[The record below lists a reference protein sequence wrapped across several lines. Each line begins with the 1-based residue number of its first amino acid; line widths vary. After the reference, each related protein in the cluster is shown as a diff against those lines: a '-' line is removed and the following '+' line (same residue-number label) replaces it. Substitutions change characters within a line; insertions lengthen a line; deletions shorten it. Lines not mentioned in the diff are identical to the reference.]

1 MDNETTGL
9 AAYDDEIDLRELF
22 SVLWEGKLAIV
33 FVTAIS
39 AVISVSVALNLPN
52 KYTSEA
58 LLAPRA
64 EGGVG
69 GGLGQLA
76 SQYGGL
82 ASLAGINI
90 GGLGEGGKTAIAI
103 EMLKSR
109 EFFGDYLYDH
119 VLVDL
124 MAAQGWDPASKKS
137 IVDSSIYDSASQTWV
152 RDVGHAFQIKPSVQE
167 AHKAFVGSS
176 LSINEDKQTGFLT
189 VAVTHYSPSVAR
201 DWVILIVNG
210 VNNAVRARDV
220 EEAENSIAFLNE
232 QRQKTSLVSLT
243 EVFAELIEQQTKTVM
258 LAAASE
264 EYVFQ
269 VIDPPVAPELKS
281 EPSRARICILG
292 VLLGGMLSVV
302 YVLIRHYAKRDGR
315 RSSSDGLDKA
325 GEAFSQ

>member
-1 MDNETTGL
+1 MDNNL
-9 AAYDDEIDLRELF
+9 AEQPTFDDEIDVRELF
-22 SVLWEGKLAIV
+22 MVLWENKLTIILG
-33 FVTAIS
+33 TALS
-39 AVISVSVALNLPN
+39 ALISVSVALYLPN

-64 EGGVG
+64 EGGAG
-69 GGLGQLA
+69 GTLGQLA

-90 GGLGEGGKTAIAI
+90 GGLGEGGKAAIAI

-109 EFFGDYLYDH
+109 DFFGEYLYDH

-124 MAAQGWDPASKKS
+124 MAAEGWDRALDQS
-137 IVDSSIYDSASQTWV
+137 ILDPSIYDGATLTWV
-152 RDVGHAFQIKPSVQE
+152 RDVGPEFQIKPSVQE
-167 AHKAFVGSS
+167 AHDEFVEST
-176 LSINEDKQTGFLT
+176 LSVSEDKQTGFVT

-201 DWVILIVNG
+201 DWVLLIVNG

-269 VIDPPVAPELKS
+269 IIEPPIVPELKS
-281 EPSRARICILG
+281 EPSRALICILG
-292 VLLGGMLSVV
+292 VLFGGLLTVIV
-302 YVLIRHYAKRDGR
+302 VLIRHYIRVD
-315 RSSSDGLDKA
+315 
-325 GEAFSQ
+325 

>member
-22 SVLWEGKLAIV
+22 SVLWEGKLTIAL
-33 FVTAIS
+33 VTALS
-39 AVISVSVALNLPN
+39 AVISVSVALYLPN

-109 EFFGDYLYDH
+109 EFFGEYLYDH

-124 MAAQGWDPASKKS
+124 MAAESWDRASDKS
-137 IVDSSIYDSASQTWV
+137 ILDPSIYDSATLTWV
-152 RDVGHAFQIKPSVQE
+152 RDVGPEFQIKPSVQE
-167 AHKAFVGSS
+167 AHDDFVESS
-176 LSINEDKQTGFLT
+176 LSVSEDKQTGFVT
-189 VAVTHYSPSVAR
+189 VAITHYSPSVAR
-201 DWVILIVNG
+201 DWVLLIVNG
-210 VNNAVRARDV
+210 VNDAVRARDV

-232 QRQKTSLVSLT
+232 QRQKTNLVSLT

-269 VIDPPVAPELKS
+269 IIDPPVAPELKS
-281 EPSRARICILG
+281 EPSRALICILG
-292 VLLGGMLSVV
+292 VLLGGMLAVV
-302 YVLIRHYAKRDGR
+302 YVLIRYYAKGNGR
-315 RSSSDGLDKA
+315 RLSSDGL
-325 GEAFSQ
+325 GEAG

>member
-22 SVLWEGKLAIV
+22 SVLWEGKLTIAL
-33 FVTAIS
+33 VTALS
-39 AVISVSVALNLPN
+39 AVISVSVALYLPN

-109 EFFGDYLYDH
+109 EFFGEYLYDH

-124 MAAQGWDPASKKS
+124 MAAEGWDRALDKS
-137 IVDSSIYDSASQTWV
+137 ILDPSIYDSATLTWV
-152 RDVGHAFQIKPSVQE
+152 RDIGPEFQIKPSVQE
-167 AHKAFVGSS
+167 AHDDFVESS
-176 LSINEDKQTGFLT
+176 LSVSEDKQTGFVTL
-189 VAVTHYSPSVAR
+189 AVTHFSPSVAR

-281 EPSRARICILG
+281 EPSRALICILG

-302 YVLIRHYAKRDGR
+302 FVLIRHYAKGDGR
-315 RSSSDGLDKA
+315 RSSSDVLR
-325 GEAFSQ
+325 

>member
-1 MDNETTGL
+1 MDNEMTGL

-109 EFFGDYLYDH
+109 EFFGEYLYDH

-124 MAAQGWDPASKKS
+124 MAAQAWDPASKKS
-137 IVDSSIYDSASQTWV
+137 IVDTTIYDSASQTWV
-152 RDVGHAFQIKPSVQE
+152 RDVGSGFQVKPSVQE
-167 AHKAFVGSS
+167 AHKAFVESS
-176 LSINEDKQTGFLT
+176 LSVSEDKQTGFVT
-189 VAVTHYSPSVAR
+189 VAVTHFSPSVAR
-201 DWVILIVNG
+201 DWVFLIVNG
-210 VNNAVRARDV
+210 VNDAVRARDV
-220 EEAENSIAFLNE
+220 AEAENSIAFLNE
-232 QRQKTSLVSLT
+232 QREKTSLVSLT

-264 EYVFQ
+264 QYVFQ
-269 VIDPPVAPELKS
+269 IIDPPVAPELKS
-281 EPSRARICILG
+281 EPSRALICILG
-292 VLLGGMLSVV
+292 VLLGGLLAVV
-302 YVLIRHYAKRDGR
+302 YVLIRHYAKGDGR
-315 RSSSDGLDKA
+315 RSSSDGL
-325 GEAFSQ
+325 GEAG

>member
-9 AAYDDEIDLRELF
+9 AEYDDEIDLRELF
-22 SVLWEGKLAIV
+22 SVLWEGKLTIAL
-33 FVTAIS
+33 VTALS
-39 AVISVSVALNLPN
+39 AVISVSVALYLPN

-109 EFFGDYLYDH
+109 EFFGQYLYDQ

-124 MAAQGWDPASKKS
+124 MAAEGWDRASDKS
-137 IVDSSIYDSASQTWV
+137 ILDPSTYDSATLTWV
-152 RDVGHAFQIKPSVQE
+152 RDVGPEFQIKPSVQE
-167 AHKAFVGSS
+167 AHDDFVESS
-176 LSINEDKQTGFLT
+176 LSVSEDKQTGFVT
-189 VAVTHYSPSVAR
+189 VAITHYSPSVAR
-201 DWVILIVNG
+201 DWVLLIVNG

-220 EEAENSIAFLNE
+220 EEAENSIAFLDE
-232 QRQKTSLVSLT
+232 QRQKTNLVSLT

-269 VIDPPVAPELKS
+269 IIDPPVAPELKS
-281 EPSRARICILG
+281 EPSRALICILG
-292 VLLGGMLSVV
+292 VLLGGMLAVV
-302 YVLIRHYAKRDGR
+302 YVLIRHYAKGDER
-315 RSSSDGLDKA
+315 RPSSDGL
-325 GEAFSQ
+325 GEAG